1 MMPGRTQRALALLG
15 TALLLGILGDVLQT
29 WAPGRVDLALWAA
42 AALCASTTLV
52 RGGVLQAPP
61 QALLLSAV
69 AWLLLPC
76 LVWRD
81 SELLFALDVLGLLG
95 VAVLAAPAT
104 APASLR
110 RLGVFDV
117 VRGSATLGV
126 ETIAGPI
133 PTAVRDVGWAEL
145 PFTARTRRVGGVLAG
160 VGAALPVM
168 LLFGSLFGEAD
179 PFFQQTMS
187 SVFRIDLARVARH
200 LTVIGFLTW
209 IAAGALR
216 GVLWR
221 EGGFPRPTLPEGG
234 RVPAGAILG
243 FVGGIA
249 ALFALFVGF
258 QARELFLDSAAF
270 QALTGVTIADYARR
284 GFFELLVV
292 AVLTLPMLL
301 AAEWLLAKGEGGDA
315 RWFHRLTAAVLLLL
329 GLVLASAY
337 QRMLLYRDYYGMT
350 EDRFYALVF
359 MTYLALVCVWFAA
372 TVLRDRRSR
381 FVPGVLAGGYA
392 MLFFLNLV
400 NPDAVVA
407 RVNLQRAGA
416 GAPLDVAY
424 LGRLSAD
431 AVPTIL
437 DAVRDLPPT
446 DGCLLVESVRS
457 RWGVGSKP
465 DGDWNL
471 SRRTAVRAAGAL
483 TAPTPG
489 CTAPGTR

>member
-1 MMPGRTQRALALLG
+1 MPGRTQRALALLG
-15 TALLLGILGDVLQT
+15 VALLLGILGDVLQT

-42 AALCASTTLV
+42 AALVASTGLI
-52 RGGVLQAPP
+52 GSGVFRAPP
-61 QALLLSAV
+61 QSLLLSGI

-76 LVWRD
+76 LLWRD
-81 SELLFALDVLGLLG
+81 AEVLFALDILGLLG

-104 APASLR
+104 APASLQ

-117 VRGSATLGV
+117 LRGSATLGA
-126 ETIAGPI
+126 ETIAGPV
-133 PTAVRDVGWAEL
+133 PTAVRDIGWAAL

-160 VGAALPVM
+160 IGAALPVM
-168 LLFGSLFGEAD
+168 LLFGSLFGDAD

-187 SVFRIDLARVARH
+187 SVLRIDLARVARH
-200 LTVIGFLTW
+200 LTVIGVLTW
-209 IAAGALR
+209 ITTGALR

-221 EGGFPRPTLPEGG
+221 EGGLPRPILPPGG
-234 RVPAGAILG
+234 RVPPGAILG

-270 QALTGVTIADYARR
+270 QALTGVTIADYARG
-284 GFFELLVV
+284 GFFELLAV

-301 AAEWLLAKGEGGDA
+301 GAEWLLAKGEGGDA
-315 RWFHRLTAAVLLLL
+315 RWFHRLTAAVLMLL

-337 QRMLLYRDYYGMT
+337 QRLLLYRDYYGMT

-359 MTYLALVCVWFAA
+359 MTYLALVCAWFAA

-392 MLFFLNLV
+392 VLFFLNLV

-407 RVNLQRAGA
+407 RVNLQRAGD

-437 DAVRDLPPT
+437 GAVQDLPPAER
-446 DGCLLVESVRS
+446 CLLVESVRS
-457 RWGVGSKP
+457 RWGLASKP
-465 DGDWNL
+465 GGDWNL
-471 SRRTAVRAAGAL
+471 SRQSAARAVAAL
-483 TAPTPG
+483 RAPTRD